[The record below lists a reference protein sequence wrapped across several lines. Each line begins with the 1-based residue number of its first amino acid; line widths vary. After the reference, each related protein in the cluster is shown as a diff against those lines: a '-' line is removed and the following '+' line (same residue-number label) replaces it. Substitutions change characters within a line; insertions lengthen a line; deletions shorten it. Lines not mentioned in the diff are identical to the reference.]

1 MWSCPVGIYISGIEY
16 LGVKKKC
23 GVISND
29 LDYDPMYPAV
39 QIMAFSIIFFIW
51 VPFYLV
57 DQNIYSTNNEIKRYV
72 SQKTTDPLLA

>member
-16 LGVKKKC
+16 LGVKKR

-39 QIMAFSIIFFIW
+39 QIMAFIFYFLSGFHSI
-51 VPFYLV
+51 
-57 DQNIYSTNNEIKRYV
+57 
-72 SQKTTDPLLA
+72 